1 MKTSKEYTDDHQV
14 KITAEFEQDLLEQ
27 YKRRAARKI
36 AKNTRIPG
44 FRPGKAPYNMVLN
57 HVGEASIIQE
67 AVDLLLEEEYP
78 KVLDQEEI
86 KPWGPGNLEK
96 ISSYEP
102 PIFEFI
108 VPLEAEVTLI
118 GDDKLEKEYAP
129 EPVTE
134 DEIEKELERI
144 KRNFADV
151 VPVERAAKEGDVVF
165 LTLQAIDTAAAE
177 GDDAII
183 VKDTPQQ
190 LLIEEENASR
200 PSEWPFE
207 GFNRKFIGKKAGKK
221 FEFDH
226 TFPEDARDEDF
237 AGKKIHFV
245 ANLQEIKE
253 LQLPELTEEILQQIG
268 SYESEEVL
276 REDIKKAIENQKNN
290 AYDDKY
296 FTDLVDQLREQSTI
310 KYCPQQLE
318 EAEED
323 MLHALEHQLSH
334 QGMDL
339 ELILKLRK
347 TDRETYIEEDIKPHA
362 KSRLERS
369 LIMNE
374 LTRKHEVQ
382 IDEKTLEAEIQN
394 VIREMVQ
401 RGQLENAQK
410 DLGSKRFSEN
420 VTMEAYQ
427 RAMGMAQFE
436 LLKSLA
442 SPDVI
447 QVEAP
452 KPKKAAS
459 KAKSAKKEAEVE
471 TEEAKAEPES
481 SKEKAEKPAKT
492 AKPKKA
498 AKEEAP
504 EEPKE

>member
-1 MKTSKEYTDDHQV
+1 
-14 KITAEFEQDLLEQ
+14 
-27 YKRRAARKI
+27 
-36 AKNTRIPG
+36 
-44 FRPGKAPYNMVLN
+44 
-57 HVGEASIIQE
+57 
-67 AVDLLLEEEYP
+67 
-78 KVLDQEEI
+78 
-86 KPWGPGNLEK
+86 
-96 ISSYEP
+96 
-102 PIFEFI
+102 
-108 VPLEAEVTLI
+108 
-118 GDDKLEKEYAP
+118 
-129 EPVTE
+129 
-134 DEIEKELERI
+134 
-144 KRNFADV
+144 
-151 VPVERAAKEGDVVF
+151 
-165 LTLQAIDTAAAE
+165 
-177 GDDAII
+177 
-183 VKDTPQQ
+183 
-190 LLIEEENASR
+190 
-200 PSEWPFE
+200 
-207 GFNRKFIGKKAGKK
+207 
-221 FEFDH
+221 
-226 TFPEDARDEDF
+226 
-237 AGKKIHFV
+237 
-245 ANLQEIKE
+245 
-253 LQLPELTEEILQQIG
+253 
-268 SYESEEVL
+268 
-276 REDIKKAIENQKNN
+276 
-290 AYDDKY
+290 
-296 FTDLVDQLREQSTI
+296 
-310 KYCPQQLE
+310 
-318 EAEED
+318 

-339 ELILKLRK
+339 ELMLKLRK